1 MVEKSLVEEMSRTPH
16 RLSVSGSVFTFN
28 CHRTPVKNATLKCD
42 WTLVFSRHSFDR
54 EKNAFLK
61 TSDGAAV
68 IGRGTSSHPDV
79 IACKCVLNAQRRV
92 AAPCVLVSQ
101 KRKNGESF
109 RYSLLT
115 LSSSNLLEPCIEF
128 KLSQMTEDVFILR
141 GPTVLWSHAGGVF
154 YKSLHMAEVTQI
166 PVQMSHIV
174 VGELPHFKEQA
185 FVLGLQNSSDNQ
197 CPSQTVGFFVESG
210 QVFDGS
216 VILPHP
222 YICITR
228 CILVLSAEKVDGER
242 LLKCAVVAAT
252 SHQQLVWFENGIVKD
267 TCHLPFNEPESIQ
280 MVDAGRHGCL
290 FVVLFHGGQVCAIW
304 RESFKVYQIYLFH
317 STSIACYMFLKPAL

>member
-1 MVEKSLVEEMSRTPH
+1 MVEKSLVEEMSH

-28 CHRTPVKNATLKCD
+28 CHRTPVKNATPKSD

-61 TSDGAAV
+61 VSDGAAV

-79 IACKCVLNAQRRV
+79 IACRCVLNAQSRV

-115 LSSSNLLEPCIEF
+115 LSSSNLLKPYIEF

-141 GPTVLWSHAGGVF
+141 GPTVLWRHAGGVS
-154 YKSLHMAEVTQI
+154 YKSPHTAEVRQI
-166 PVQMSHIV
+166 PIQMSHIV
-174 VGELPHFKEQA
+174 VGELPHLEEQA
-185 FVLGLQNSSDNQ
+185 FVLGLQNFSDNQ
-197 CPSQTVGFFVESG
+197 CPSQTVGCFVESG

-216 VILPHP
+216 AILPHP

-228 CILVLSAEKVDGER
+228 CILVLSAEKKDGEG
-242 LLKCAVVAAT
+242 LLKCAVVAGT
-252 SHQQLVWFENGIVKD
+252 SRQQLVWFENGAVKD

-280 MVDAGRHGCL
+280 MVDAGRYGCL
-290 FVVLFHGGQVCAIW
+290 FVVSFRHGQVCAIW

-317 STSIACYMFLKPAL
+317 NTCVARYMFFKPAL